1 MVQDLIRYDGLKEQV
16 SISDK
21 NISMLEKQVQFAEKQ
36 NEDLQAKIRG
46 LVATNKEYETID
58 EVNQRTIELYKT
70 KSAKLKRQRNVFIY
84 FSAAALLYAVT
95 R

>member
-58 EVNQRTIELYKT
+58 QVNQKTIELYKT